1 MLDVV
6 CRANSKGKNNKRI
19 KSGVGTASRA
29 ELPHSFTLPGRRS
42 RRKPIF
48 GKVKIIGTL
57 VNSPPYVFSR
67 VRQRNR
73 EDGVLEEEKKTR
85 PRRLAT
91 KGPSFPVFVSVSVF
105 SLHRELSCDE
115 PVLRQAVCPIK
126 SLLPQLSKVRTN
138 RSQIQ

>member
-1 MLDVV
+1 MVLDVV

-29 ELPHSFTLPGRRS
+29 ELMTHSFHTPRKKKQKKTL
-42 RRKPIF
+42 F

-73 EDGVLEEEKKTR
+73 EDGVLEEEEKTR

-105 SLHRELSCDE
+105 SLHRELS
-115 PVLRQAVCPIK
+115 P
-126 SLLPQLSKVRTN
+126 S
-138 RSQIQ
+138 